1 MYKNNTIYP
10 ICLFYTQIGCRAIA
24 IEGQVHLHIVP
35 RNIPKGRKAGG
46 YSSSKLEKLKYSNRK
61 LENPLAKQGN

>member
-1 MYKNNTIYP
+1 MNKNNTIHA
-10 ICLFYTQIGCRAIA
+10 ICLFCTQMRCRAIA

-35 RNIPKGRKAGG
+35 RNIPKGRNAGG
-46 YSSSKLEKLKYSNRK
+46 YSTSKLEKLKYSNSK